1 MFSETEYDSIRPY
14 NDNEVAGVINKLL
27 AEESFIR
34 FTQKMF
40 PAYSKEMIISHLS
53 KVKTVEEFQISFIVK
68 IAKYIIDN
76 TTKGLSIE
84 GLENL
89 DPNESYLF
97 ISDHRDIVLDSAL
110 LNVLLVENGFK
121 TTEIAIG
128 SNLLIQPWIEDFVK
142 LNKSFVVKRNASI
155 RQMIAN
161 AKELSSYISYCLN
174 EKESSIWLAQRE
186 GRTKDGNDRTQHS
199 LLKMLQMNKN
209 KDFVGNFRKLKIVP
223 VAISYEYEP
232 CDYMKTR
239 ELYLRNT
246 EAGFTKKP
254 IDDLRSMVN
263 GMVNQKGKV
272 NFSIAKP
279 IVEVLDTIDA
289 IPGVDKIKAL
299 ADVIDY
305 RIHKNY
311 KLWPDNYIA
320 YDLLNKKNTF
330 SDKYKLEEKDLF
342 LKHMN
347 KKLEGISGD
356 KEKLELIFLNIYSNP
371 VKNRLDLQKPS
382 FLD

>member
-1 MFSETEYDSIRPY
+1 MFPETEYDSIRPY

-27 AEESFIR
+27 SEESFIK
-34 FTQKMF
+34 FTQKLL
-40 PAYSKEMIISHLS
+40 PAYSKEMIISQLS
-53 KVKTVEEFQISFIVK
+53 KVKTVEDFQINFIVK

-76 TTKGLSIE
+76 TTKGVTID

-89 DPNESYLF
+89 NSDESYLF

-155 RQMIAN
+155 RKMIAN
-161 AKELSSYISYCLN
+161 ARELSAYIRYSLN
-174 EKESSIWLAQRE
+174 DKKSSIWLAQRE

-199 LLKMLQMNKN
+199 LLKMLQMNMN
-209 KDFVGNFRKLKIVP
+209 KDFVGNFSKLKIVP

-232 CDYMKTR
+232 CDYMKTK
-239 ELYLRNT
+239 ELYLRST
-246 EAGFTKKP
+246 DEGFTKKP

-263 GMVNQKGKV
+263 GMVNEKGRV
-272 NFSIAKP
+272 HFNIGHP
-279 IVEVLDTIDA
+279 IVDVLEKINS
-289 IPGVDKIKAL
+289 IEGIDKIKAL

-305 RIHKNY
+305 RIHKKY

-320 YDLLNKKNTF
+320 YDMRNKSDKF
-330 SDKYKLEEKDLF
+330 SDKYNSEEKNLF
-342 LKHMN
+342 IKHMN
-347 KKLEGISGD
+347 KKLESISGD
-356 KEKLELIFLNIYSNP
+356 RDTLEQIFLNIYSNP
-371 VKNRLDLQKPS
+371 VKNRLELTKPS